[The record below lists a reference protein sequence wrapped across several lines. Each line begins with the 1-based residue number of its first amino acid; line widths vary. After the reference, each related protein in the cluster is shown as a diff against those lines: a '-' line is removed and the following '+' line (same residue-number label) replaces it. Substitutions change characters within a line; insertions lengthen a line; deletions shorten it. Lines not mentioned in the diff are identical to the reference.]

1 MKYLQWVMIGLAW
14 IGIAGLV
21 GELQALNARS
31 NAPLATIAID
41 TRIDAIMKLLDVKV
55 EEFNVFECNRP
66 KYLLDGAFS
75 TAITENQKCLVYT
88 AQALND
94 LYKVLGISHIP
105 ANRFSNFLD
114 DK

>member
-14 IGIAGLV
+14 IGIAGLA
-21 GELQALNARS
+21 GELQALNARLGTPIVKIPVD
-31 NAPLATIAID
+31 NRL
-41 TRIDAIMKLLDVKV
+41 DAIMTMLDVKV
-55 EEFNVFECNRP
+55 EEFNLLECNRP

-75 TAITENQKCLVYT
+75 TAITENQKCLIYN